1 MMKGV
6 GALHHDPEEGGDSML
21 PAGVTLAS
29 ALTSAADFVAAY
41 DTALVLFISLVI
53 GVFALN
59 KTTSLVKKGVR

>member
-1 MMKGV
+1 
-6 GALHHDPEEGGDSML
+6 ML